1 MFMQDF
7 TKLTT
12 EFAHVTPHQLPVVP
26 APVIGGIVAGTLVE
40 TATGWQPVGNL
51 RIGTLVHTLDG
62 GLTRILAL
70 DRRSL
75 AALPESTLIH
85 VPGGHYDACCDL
97 MLLPGQHVLIDTL
110 GDPSHGSV
118 PYVLLPAMA
127 LTTDPLIRREFA
139 DLAVEVITLLFAEEE
154 VIFANSGVLLHCPR
168 VIDGVGRYPD
178 DSFFPCLD
186 AASAREFLNRRAARL
201 AA

>member
-12 EFAHVTPHQLPVVP
+12 AFAHVTPRQMPVVP

-40 TATGWQPVGNL
+40 TETGWQPVDHL
-51 RIGTLVHTLDG
+51 RIGTRVHTLDG

-75 AALPESTLIH
+75 AVQAETSLIH

-97 MLLPGQHVLIDTL
+97 MLVPGQHVLIDTL
-110 GDPSHGSV
+110 GDRSHGAA

-127 LTTDPLIRREFA
+127 LTSDPLIRRDFP
-139 DLAVEVITLLFAEEE
+139 DLTVEVITPLFAEEE
-154 VIFANSGVLLHCPR
+154 VIFANSGVLLHCPS
-168 VIDGVGRYPD
+168 VIDGAGRYPD
-178 DSFFPCLD
+178 DSFFPRLD
-186 AASAREFLNRRAARL
+186 AATARQFLNRRAARL